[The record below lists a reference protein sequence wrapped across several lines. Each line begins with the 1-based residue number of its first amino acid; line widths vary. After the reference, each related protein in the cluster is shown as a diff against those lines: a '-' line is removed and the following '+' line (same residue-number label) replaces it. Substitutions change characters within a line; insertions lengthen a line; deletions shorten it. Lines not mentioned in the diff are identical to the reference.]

1 MPMTTDPVLTLA
13 QWFSPGFPV
22 GAFAYSHGLEWVI
35 EQGDLASAA
44 DLEAWLEA
52 LLHHGTG
59 RNDAIFLA
67 AAWRAGDGAELD
79 ALHDLCRAFCTA
91 QGRVTETLE
100 QGAAFART
108 LRAMGAADLADYAYP
123 VAVGRAAALKTLP
136 LDLTLRFY
144 LQAFAA
150 NLISAAVRRVP
161 LGQSDGQRVLAA
173 LQPGIA
179 DLARASLTRTPDDL
193 HASTFMA
200 DIAAMRHETLHARV
214 FRT

>member
-1 MPMTTDPVLTLA
+1 MTTDPALVLA

-22 GAFAYSHGLEWVI
+22 GAFAYSHGLESAI
-35 EQGDLASAA
+35 EARDLGDAA
-44 DLEAWLEA
+44 DLQAWLEA

-67 AAWRAGDGAELD
+67 SAYTATTAAELD
-79 ALHDLCRAFCTA
+79 ALNLLCLAFCSA
-91 QGRVTETLE
+91 RGRITETQE

-108 LRAMGAADLADYAYP
+108 LRAMGAADLAGHAYP
-123 VAVGRAAALKTLP
+123 VTVGRAAARHDLP

-173 LQPGIA
+173 LQPGIEH
-179 DLARASLTRTPDDL
+179 LARASLARGPDDL
-193 HASTFMA
+193 GASTFMA
-200 DIAAMRHETLHARV
+200 DIAAMQQETLHARV

>member
-1 MPMTTDPVLTLA
+1 MTTDPALTLA

-35 EQGDLASAA
+35 EGGELTTAA
-44 DLEAWLEA
+44 DLQAWLEA

-59 RNDAIFLA
+59 RNDAIFLVA
-67 AAWRAGDGAELD
+67 AFRANGAEDLGTLD
-79 ALHDLCRAFCTA
+79 DLCLAFCA
-91 QGRVTETLE
+91 ARGRVTEARE

-108 LRAMGAADLADYAYP
+108 LRAMGLTDLGDHAYP
-123 VAVGRAAALKTLP
+123 VAVGRAAALRRLP

-144 LQAFAA
+144 LHAFAA
-150 NLISAAVRRVP
+150 NLVSAAVRRVP

-173 LQPGIA
+173 LQPGIEA
-179 DLARASLTRTPDDL
+179 LARDSLNRGFDDL
-193 HASTFMA
+193 HGSTFMA
-200 DIAAMRHETLHARV
+200 DIAAMRQETLHARV